1 MSHATWGTDTLTDI
15 DGLWFYR
22 EAAWYSVDDA
32 IRLSDGAPEFRL
44 DADGVLNG
52 TTGDDRMIGDAGDD
66 FYYGG
71 TGNDFYNGN
80 EGYNQVNFD
89 GALFEYT
96 ITQNDN
102 GSYTFEHPV
111 WGTDT
116 LTNIDGLW
124 LGGEAQWY
132 AVDDGLLA

>member
-1 MSHATWGTDTLTDI
+1 
-15 DGLWFYR
+15 
-22 EAAWYSVDDA
+22 
-32 IRLSDGAPEFRL
+32 
-44 DADGVLNG
+44 
-52 TTGDDRMIGDAGDD
+52 MIGDAGDD

-80 EGYNQVNFD
+80 EGYNQVNFG
-89 GALFEYT
+89 GALSEYT

-102 GSYTFEHPV
+102 GSYTFDHPV